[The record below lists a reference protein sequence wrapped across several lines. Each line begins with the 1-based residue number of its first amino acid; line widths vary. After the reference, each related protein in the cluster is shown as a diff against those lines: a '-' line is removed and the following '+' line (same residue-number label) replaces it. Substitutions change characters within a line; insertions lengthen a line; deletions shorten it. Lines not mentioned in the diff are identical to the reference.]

1 MFSIIV
7 PKGTGGDPMVL
18 LRRKL
23 YFSKDPEGVQH
34 FPVGEGVQKL
44 ISIEPHITCDLPEGG
59 SGHPNPPMD
68 PHINTE
74 AAILIETGV

>member
-34 FPVGEGVQKL
+34 FPVGGGGGVQKL
-44 ISIEPHITCDLPEGG
+44 ISIEPHITCDLPGG
-59 SGHPNPPMD
+59 GGGGGG
-68 PHINTE
+68 
-74 AAILIETGV
+74 GVRTP